1 MYCTQC
7 GSQLG
12 ERDRFCS
19 QCAHPTGLAGPAQ
32 PCRRRLVRDIRNK
45 KIAGVCAGFAEYLD
59 VDVTLVRILW
69 AALTLTAGIG
79 LIAYIVGW
87 IVMPKAPM
95 AAASCEYARQGVP
108 T

>member
-1 MYCTQC
+1 MFCTQC

-19 QCAHPTGLAGPAQ
+19 QCAHPTTAACLPRPTAGH
-32 PCRRRLVRDIRNK
+32 RLVRDVQNK

-87 IVMPKAPM
+87 IVMPKGP
-95 AAASCEYARQGVP
+95 AAAVSAEYARQSM
-108 T
+108 